1 MDKHISFMA
10 LYSHTIVEKLAQIQ
24 NIPEIKALDLFYN
37 SKFYGIYEKE
47 NTKLWHFS
55 NVALTDMLYRE
66 ITTGQI
72 DFPVE
77 G

>member
-1 MDKHISFMA
+1 MDRHISFMA
-10 LYSHTIVEKLAQIQ
+10 LYSHPIVEKLAQIQ
-24 NIPEIKALDLFYN
+24 NIPKIKALDLFYN
-37 SKFYGIYEKE
+37 SKFYSIYEKE

-55 NVALTDMLYRE
+55 SVALTDILHQE
-66 ITTGQI
+66 VITGEI